1 VEGTVLGGRYSII
14 EKIGEG
20 GMAQV
25 YKAQCTLLD
34 RTVAVKVLRPQY
46 ASDEEFVA
54 RFLREAQAAA
64 RLSHPNVV
72 NVYDVGKEGDTH
84 YIVMEYVP
92 GQTLKQ
98 VIARHAPLAVGQA
111 INIAEQILLAL
122 KHAHSRGIIHRD
134 VKPHNILITQDGRVK
149 VTDFGIARAASASG
163 LTETG
168 IVLGS
173 VHYFSPEQAKGQT
186 VGIQSDL
193 YSLGIILYEMLT
205 GRLPFQ
211 GDSPIAVA
219 LKQIQ
224 QEPVPPHKYNSSL
237 PGWLEGIILKAMHKE
252 PQERYS
258 SAEEMLGD
266 LRRWQAVGGDAT
278 TVLGT
283 TSAYKPPQKKKPP
296 APAKK
301 KWLWWLVGIFAVL
314 LTLTTLAFFIPDL
327 LPQVPEVLVP
337 DLAGRTLE
345 EAQQILGEYNLRAAV
360 RGEVYSQ
367 DVPVGH
373 VVSQEPAANRKIKI
387 NRTVWVTLSKGPE
400 YLSVPD
406 IVGQSLENAQRFLKQ
421 AGLKIGNV
429 QEQFSSEAV
438 GIILSQ
444 NPPSRT
450 RLARGSTVD
459 VIVSKGEEPE
469 LQTVTVPAFVGKHQ
483 REVASELSS
492 LGLKLGSV
500 SERPSQVAPGEVI
513 EQSPLPGASVPLGS
527 AVNLVVSIGTGQEKN
542 EEELGYVPGQQ

>member
-1 VEGTVLGGRYSII
+1 
-14 EKIGEG
+14 
-20 GMAQV
+20 MAQV

-98 VIARHAPLAVGQA
+98 VISKHAPLAVGQA
-111 INIAEQILLAL
+111 VNIAEQILLAL
-122 KHAHSRGIIHRD
+122 KHAHERGIIHRD
-134 VKPHNILITQDGRVK
+134 VKPHNMLITSDGRVK

-205 GRLPFQ
+205 GRLPFE
-211 GDSPIAVA
+211 GDSPISIA

-224 QEPVPPHKYNSSL
+224 EEAAPPHKYNDAL
-237 PGWLEGIILKAMHKE
+237 PGWLEGVILKAMHKD

-258 SAEEMLGD
+258 SAEEMLLD
-266 LRRWQAVGGDAT
+266 LRRWQAVGGAT

-283 TSAYKPPQKKKPP
+283 TTAYRLPEKKPS
-296 APAKK
+296 PAKK
-301 KWLWWLVGIFAVL
+301 KWLWWLVGSFVAITTLAV
-314 LTLTTLAFFIPDL
+314 LAFFIPDL

-337 DLAGRTLE
+337 DLTGRTLE
-345 EAQQILGEYNLRAAV
+345 EAEQILGEYKLKVAV

-367 DVPVGH
+367 DVPVNH
-373 VVSQEPAANRKIKI
+373 VVSQEPATNRKIKI

-400 YLSVPD
+400 YLTVPD
-406 IVGQSLENAQRFLKQ
+406 IVGQSLENTQRFLQQ
-421 AGLKIGNV
+421 AGLKLGSV
-429 QEQFSSEAV
+429 QEQFSSEVAA
-438 GIILSQ
+438 GIVLSQ

-459 VIVSKGEEPE
+459 VIVSKGEEPQP
-469 LQTVTVPAFVGKHQ
+469 QTITVPAFVGKQQ
-483 REVASELSS
+483 REVISELSS
-492 LGLKLGSV
+492 LGLKLGSLK
-500 SERPSQVAPGEVI
+500 ERPAQVAPGEVI
-513 EQSPLPGASVPLGS
+513 EQSPLPGATVPFGS
-527 AVNLVVSIGTGQEKN
+527 AINLVVSSGTGEGTA

>member
-1 VEGTVLGGRYSII
+1 MEGTILGGRYRII

-25 YKAQCTLLD
+25 YRAQCTLLD

-98 VIARHAPLAVGQA
+98 VILEHAPLAVGQA
-111 INIAEQILLAL
+111 VNIAEQILLAL
-122 KHAHSRGIIHRD
+122 QHAHGRGIIHRD
-134 VKPHNILITQDGRVK
+134 VKPHNILITSEGRVK

-205 GRLPFQ
+205 GRLPFE
-211 GDSPIAVA
+211 GDSPIAIA

-224 QEPVPPHKYNSSL
+224 QEPCSPHKYNSSL
-237 PGWLEGIILKAMHKE
+237 PGWLEGVILKAMHKD
-252 PQERYS
+252 PQERYPA
-258 SAEEMLGD
+258 AEEMLLD
-266 LRRWQAVGGDAT
+266 LRRWQAVGADAT
-278 TVLGT
+278 TVLGAA
-283 TSAYKPPQKKKPP
+283 SAYRPQKKKQTKP
-296 APAKK
+296 KK
-301 KWLWWLVGIFAVL
+301 KWVWWLVGTFAVL
-314 LTLTTLAFFIPDL
+314 TTLVALAFFIPDL

-337 DLAGRTLE
+337 DLAGRSLQEAERILE
-345 EAQQILGEYNLRAAV
+345 ESSLRVAI
-360 RGEVYSQ
+360 RGEVFSS
-367 DVPVGH
+367 DVPANH
-373 VVSQEPAANRKIKI
+373 VVSQEPAANRKTKV
-387 NRTVWVTLSKGPE
+387 NRTIWLTLSRGPE
-400 YLSVPD
+400 YLTVPEL
-406 IVGQSLENAQRFLKQ
+406 VGQSLENAQRFLQ
-421 AGLKIGNV
+421 QSGLKIGDV
-429 QEQFSSEAV
+429 QEQYSSTAAV
-438 GIILSQ
+438 GVVLSQ

-450 RLARGSTVD
+450 RLARGASVD
-459 VIVSKGEEPE
+459 LIVSRGEEPQP
-469 LQTVTVPAFVGKHQ
+469 QTVTVPAFVGKQQ
-483 REVASELSS
+483 REVTAELSK
-492 LGLKLGSV
+492 LGLSIGSV
-500 SERPSQVAPGEVI
+500 RERPGQVPPGQVI
-513 EQSPLPGASVPLGS
+513 EQSPLPGATVPVGS
-527 AVNLVVSIGTGQEKN
+527 SVNLVVSSGTGDAEA